1 MHTDIFIGHDKNEN
15 ESFLDIF
22 DSIVFIHE
30 FAFV

>member
-1 MHTDIFIGHDKNEN
+1 MHTDVFIGPDKNEN

-22 DSIVFIHE
+22 DSFVFIHE